1 MLRLIRMSS
10 DYYLSCV
17 VRWGS
22 APSKYIL
29 GHRLDERVGV
39 CQCCCRR
46 RRRLQ
51 RMSRMPASQSPRSSS
66 PRLGPG
72 PRESSPRR
80 ESSPARGPV
89 PSRVSN
95 RPPLSTNVVSK
106 PQAAAI
112 RAHAT
117 PLPQGQHEAAP
128 FVSAERLGR
137 TLDAAHASP
146 PTAATPSVGAPHG
159 ASPHL
164 RSATVGQPSPS
175 GPPTP
180 MERRGSTSATSAVSR
195 YAVASSPTAL
205 PAGMSEPADL
215 KQALSML
222 RLLTSQLHEARG
234 DKSAIW
240 EQTRADARAM
250 AQVAR
255 NIEGNQGVVS
265 SAIQSLEQ
273 QLEATRQEKERERE
287 TARGDKK
294 LFERLQR
301 EQERML
307 REAERQRDKALATAA
322 EAGVARQ
329 KAQEHLEMARR
340 TESDALRTAHAERA
354 ALARE
359 VRQLQ
364 DRLQLEAGGEA
375 PPPAQLAELAAG
387 VSSLRAMLGGA
398 DTEGGT
404 GTHGERLLAAARSQ
418 RDEAE
423 ERLETLRAGMQAQIL
438 ALTREHEAT
447 LAALEAHRAQRSP
460 ELQAS
465 EVRRAAAERGA
476 TELRAQL
483 QACRGELSEARA
495 ATERLQVQAQLEHGG
510 ATSRAR
516 ESAQQLAHKEAQT
529 HALERELSASAG
541 QLVVAQAE
549 VRQLSGAAEQQQERL
564 RAAEAQRQ
572 ALTDQLAQSA
582 GDREFCFDIIGELKA
597 QLAAARAGARPRS
610 PPPGPGGGAAQ
621 EVRL

>member
-1 MLRLIRMSS
+1 
-10 DYYLSCV
+10 
-17 VRWGS
+17 
-22 APSKYIL
+22 
-29 GHRLDERVGV
+29 
-39 CQCCCRR
+39 
-46 RRRLQ
+46 
-51 RMSRMPASQSPRSSS
+51 
-66 PRLGPG
+66 
-72 PRESSPRR
+72 
-80 ESSPARGPV
+80 
-89 PSRVSN
+89 
-95 RPPLSTNVVSK
+95 
-106 PQAAAI
+106 
-112 RAHAT
+112 
-117 PLPQGQHEAAP
+117 
-128 FVSAERLGR
+128 
-137 TLDAAHASP
+137 
-146 PTAATPSVGAPHG
+146 
-159 ASPHL
+159 
-164 RSATVGQPSPS
+164 
-175 GPPTP
+175 
-180 MERRGSTSATSAVSR
+180 MERRGYTSATSAVSR
-195 YAVASSPTAL
+195 YAVASGSPTAL

-301 EQERML
+301 EQERTL

-329 KAQEHLEMARR
+329 KAQEQLEMARR

-364 DRLQLEAGGEA
+364 DRLQLEARGEARGEA

-398 DTEGGT
+398 DAEEGT
-404 GTHGERLLAAARSQ
+404 GTHGERLVAAARSQ

-423 ERLETLRAGMQAQIL
+423 ERLETLRASMQAQL
-438 ALTREHEAT
+438 LSLTREHEAT
-447 LAALEAHRAQRSP
+447 LASLEAHRAQRSP

-465 EVRRAAAERGA
+465 EVRHAAAEREA

-495 ATERLQVQAQLEHGG
+495 STERLQGQAQLELGG
-510 ATSRAR
+510 ATLWRA
-516 ESAQQLAHKEAQT
+516 
-529 HALERELSASAG
+529 
-541 QLVVAQAE
+541 VAI
-549 VRQLSGAAEQQQERL
+549 R
-564 RAAEAQRQ
+564 
-572 ALTDQLAQSA
+572 
-582 GDREFCFDIIGELKA
+582 
-597 QLAAARAGARPRS
+597 
-610 PPPGPGGGAAQ
+610 
-621 EVRL
+621 

>member
-1 MLRLIRMSS
+1 M
-10 DYYLSCV
+10 
-17 VRWGS
+17 
-22 APSKYIL
+22 
-29 GHRLDERVGV
+29 
-39 CQCCCRR
+39 
-46 RRRLQ
+46 
-51 RMSRMPASQSPRSSS
+51 
-66 PRLGPG
+66 
-72 PRESSPRR
+72 
-80 ESSPARGPV
+80 
-89 PSRVSN
+89 SN

-106 PQAAAI
+106 PQAAPI

-128 FVSAERLGR
+128 FDSAERLGR

-146 PTAATPSVGAPHG
+146 PTAATPSVAAPHG
-159 ASPHL
+159 ASSHL
-164 RSATVGQPSPS
+164 RAAAVGQPSPS
-175 GPPTP
+175 GPSTP
-180 MERRGSTSATSAVSR
+180 IERRGYTSATSAVSR

-329 KAQEHLEMARR
+329 KAQEQLEMARR

-364 DRLQLEAGGEA
+364 DRLQLEARGEA

-398 DTEGGT
+398 DAEEGT
-404 GTHGERLLAAARSQ
+404 GTHGERLMAAARSQ

-423 ERLETLRAGMQAQIL
+423 ERLETLRTSMQAQL
-438 ALTREHEAT
+438 MSLTREHEAT
-447 LAALEAHRAQRSP
+447 LASLEAHRAQRSP

-465 EVRRAAAERGA
+465 EVRHAAAEREA

-495 ATERLQVQAQLEHGG
+495 STERLQVQAQLEHGG

-516 ESAQQLAHKEAQT
+516 ENAQQLAQKEAQT

-541 QLVVAQAE
+541 QLVAAQAE
-549 VRQLSGAAEQQQERL
+549 VRQLSGAAEQQQEAARRERSALTAAQQGFAADKDGLLERL

-597 QLAAARAGARPRS
+597 QLGAARAGARPRS
-610 PPPGPGGGAAQ
+610 PPPPAGGAAQ

>member
-1 MLRLIRMSS
+1 
-10 DYYLSCV
+10 
-17 VRWGS
+17 
-22 APSKYIL
+22 
-29 GHRLDERVGV
+29 
-39 CQCCCRR
+39 
-46 RRRLQ
+46 
-51 RMSRMPASQSPRSSS
+51 MPASQSPRSSS

-89 PSRVSN
+89 RVSN

-106 PQAAAI
+106 PQAAPI
-112 RAHAT
+112 RAHAA
-117 PLPQGQHEAAP
+117 PLSQGQYEEAP
-128 FVSAERLGR
+128 FDSAERLGR
-137 TLDAAHASP
+137 TLDAKPASP
-146 PTAATPSVGAPHG
+146 PTTATPSVAAPHG

-164 RSATVGQPSPS
+164 RSAAVGQPSPS
-175 GPPTP
+175 GGTSTP
-180 MERRGSTSATSAVSR
+180 MERRGYTSATSAVSR
-195 YAVASSPTAL
+195 YAVASGSPTAL

-329 KAQEHLEMARR
+329 KAQEQLEMARR

-364 DRLQLEAGGEA
+364 DRLQLEARGEGGHPA
-375 PPPAQLAELAAG
+375 PAQLAELAAG
-387 VSSLRAMLGGA
+387 VSSLRAMLGGGA
-398 DTEGGT
+398 DAEDGT
-404 GTHGERLLAAARSQ
+404 GTHGERLMAAARSQ

-423 ERLETLRAGMQAQIL
+423 ERLETLRAAMQAQL
-438 ALTREHEAT
+438 MSLTREHEGT
-447 LAALEAHRAQRSP
+447 LASLEAHRAQRSP
-460 ELQAS
+460 ELHAS
-465 EVRRAAAERGA
+465 EVRHAAAEREA

-516 ESAQQLAHKEAQT
+516 ENAQQLAHKEAQT

-541 QLVVAQAE
+541 QLVAAQAE
-549 VRQLSGAAEQQQERL
+549 VRQLSGAAEQQQEAARRERSVLTAAQQGLEADKDGLLERL
-564 RAAEAQRQ
+564 RAAEAHRQ

-597 QLAAARAGARPRS
+597 QLGAARGGARPRS
-610 PPPGPGGGAAQ
+610 PPPPGGAAQ